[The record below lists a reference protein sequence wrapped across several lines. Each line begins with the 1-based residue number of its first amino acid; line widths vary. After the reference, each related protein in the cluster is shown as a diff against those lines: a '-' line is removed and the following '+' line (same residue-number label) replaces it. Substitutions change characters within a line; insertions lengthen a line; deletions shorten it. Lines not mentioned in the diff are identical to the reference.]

1 MLRSGP
7 ILSDVYRS
15 SVECEYFSSSN
26 IIYNGWSVTFVAHW
40 KKFFSSHINS
50 YFYYINFTYWIWTVN
65 DEPQPSQQQQQ
76 QQVKL
81 ASWCQHS
88 TGSSRRSARCVFSL
102 LVNQRVTQCI
112 HPHRSIDRFNFH
124 QQESEHLLQSIHF
137 LPLHGFKHLFIVTVT
152 ERGKDI
158 KISRL
163 HL

>member
-76 QQVKL
+76 VKL

-112 HPHRSIDRFNFH
+112 HPHRSIDRLIASTFTNRSLNIYSNLFTFYLYMD
-124 QQESEHLLQSIHF
+124 SSIYS
-137 LPLHGFKHLFIVTVT
+137 L
-152 ERGKDI
+152 
-158 KISRL
+158 
-163 HL
+163 